1 MPKRNDPLDT
11 QTLHDLAWSLEG
23 LSSVPFDDKTKRA
36 IASSALLLRTL
47 GNSLG
52 NVQANAG
59 HAYDVLQQAN
69 LNDLSILVKNGMI
82 ETTK

>member
-1 MPKRNDPLDT
+1 MKISTTLYFDRAT
-11 QTLHDLAWSLEG
+11 QQM
-23 LSSVPFDDKTKRA
+23 
-36 IASSALLLRTL
+36 
-47 GNSLG
+47 G

-69 LNDLSILVKNGMI
+69 LNDLSVLVKNGMI